1 MDILLLV
8 LGIILL
14 LVGIAGSILPIL
26 PGPAAAWFSLLLIHW
41 TDYAEFESR
50 FLIITSVLTL
60 AAIGLDYVIPAWGTR
75 RFGGSKMG
83 ERGALIGVFA
93 GILIGPWGII
103 IGPFI
108 GAFIGEI
115 LHNRNNV
122 DGAMRAAVGSFIGFL
137 TGTGIK
143 LILCLVF
150 AWYFFRALFV

>member
-14 LVGIAGSILPIL
+14 LIGIVGSILPVL

-41 TDYAEFESR
+41 TDYAEFSGR
-50 FLIITSVLTL
+50 FLIITAVFTVLTI
-60 AAIGLDYVIPAWGTR
+60 ALDYVIPGWGSR

-83 ERGALIGVFA
+83 EKGAMIGVFA
-93 GILIGPWGII
+93 GLLMGPLGII
-103 IGPFI
+103 IGPFL
-108 GAFIGEI
+108 GAFIGEMI
-115 LHNRNNV
+115 HDRNNIN
-122 DGAMRAAVGSFIGFL
+122 GALRAAIGSFIGFL

-150 AWYFFRALFV
+150 AWYFFGALFG